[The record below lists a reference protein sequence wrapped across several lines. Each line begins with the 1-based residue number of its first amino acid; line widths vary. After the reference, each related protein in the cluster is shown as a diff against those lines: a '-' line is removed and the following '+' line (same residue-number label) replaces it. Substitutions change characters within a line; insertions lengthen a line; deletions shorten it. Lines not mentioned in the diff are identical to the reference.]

1 MKKLLLPIFIFT
13 LIIYFLT
20 SAGNTPYDYFTRLA
34 DAFLHGRS
42 YITENPPWLNELIPA
57 GENKFYVVYSP
68 MPAIISIPFVLL
80 FGTSFPQQYI
90 AHLVGAGIV
99 VLTAKLAY
107 LFKKDK
113 KFALWAASLVG
124 FGSIIWFLSAGG
136 SSWYLGQITATFF
149 LLAALVESFG
159 KKRFFIIGIFLGA
172 AYLSRLHT
180 ILSLPLYIFLLKDGL
195 KNKGFV
201 NLLLGILPFIFFY
214 AAYNFL
220 RYGVLWDKGYVL
232 IPGLLEEPWYQK
244 GLFHP
249 SYISRHLKIIFGALP
264 IIQNTPPFL
273 IPSWKGLAIWVTTP
287 AFIYSLKAPLK
298 KHEVKLSW
306 FTSLLIAIVVFSH
319 GTTGF
324 AQFGYRFAVD
334 FYPFLIFLLIISL
347 SKKKLKW
354 HHWAL
359 LIISILVNLWGVIWI
374 NKFGWVS
381 F

>member
-42 YITENPPWLNELIPA
+42 YLTENPPWLNELIPA

-80 FGTSFPQQYI
+80 FGTNFPQQYI

-99 VLTAKLAY
+99 VLTAQLAY
-107 LFKKDK
+107 LFNKDK
-113 KFALWAASLVG
+113 KFALWVASLVG
-124 FGSIIWFLSAGG
+124 FGSIIWFLSASG

-149 LLAALVESFG
+149 LLAALIESLD

-172 AYLSRLHT
+172 AYLSRIHT
-180 ILSLPLYIFLLKDGL
+180 ILSLPLYIFLLKDEL
-195 KNKGFV
+195 KNRSPV
-201 NLLLGILPFIFFY
+201 NLLLGILPFLSFY

-232 IPGLLEEPWYQK
+232 IPGLLKEPWYQK

-249 SYISRHLKIIFGALP
+249 SYISRHLKIIIGALP
-264 IIQNTPPFL
+264 TIQNTPPFL
-273 IPSWKGLAIWVTTP
+273 MPSWNGLAIWITTP
-287 AFIYSLKAPLK
+287 AFIYSFKASFK

-306 FTSLLIAIVVFSH
+306 LALLSIAIVVFSH

-334 FYPFLIFLLIISL
+334 FYPFLIFLLIIGL
-347 SKKKLKW
+347 SKKRLKW
-354 HHWAL
+354 HHWVL
-359 LIISILVNLWGVIWI
+359 LIISIVVNFWGVIWI

-381 F
+381 Y